1 MSLGLDNYRHRK
13 VITVVGGLLLLSLI
27 ITITVE
33 FVVMSTMIYFM
44 LSCNVRLSC
53 SLPPPPPPP
62 EALELVK
69 PLIWTMA
76 LILIS
81 QASRAEHDMIRA
93 KTVRPC

>member
-53 SLPPPPPPP
+53 SLPPPPPPRGAGTGKAFNLDDGTNLNLTGF
-62 EALELVK
+62 E
-69 PLIWTMA
+69 
-76 LILIS
+76 S
-81 QASRAEHDMIRA
+81 
-93 KTVRPC
+93 